1 MSAASLPSSLMSW
14 LSRGAR
20 WLWPFYLLGV
30 FGAWTAL
37 VLRAARL
44 QQGHVSSDWLLDY
57 RFGFIRRGLPGEF
70 VWFLNDVLGVA
81 AVYGVAALQIAAV
94 GVLLAGVWR
103 LSRRVSVPLAGWFL
117 AYSPA
122 TLMFSLFGLTEPG
135 RKEVLLF
142 ALFAVLAQWLLSWR
156 DRMRHG
162 ESMSWVLALVAGS
175 LTTLMMLSHELT
187 FLYLPWLAWLCW
199 LGFPAGSVLKR
210 ASLLAAV
217 FIGPVLAFA
226 ALLVWGGSL
235 ERQAFCS
242 SFMDA
247 GLSASICQGVLT
259 FPIDDLHGSLSNTRA
274 IVGQFAYVQ
283 TYALG
288 VVLALLPILLAGMAE
303 RVPYSFKAAAGVL
316 GCVLW
321 SLPLFAVAVDWG
333 RFIQIHLVLGLVLWL
348 FAAHRGQIVTPPS
361 GDQHRP
367 SWHWGWSGLMLLGV
381 VSLGVWNLPVCCE
394 HGVGHGVIGHV
405 LSFMTG

>member
-1 MSAASLPSSLMSW
+1 MSW

-57 RFGFIRRGLPGEF
+57 RFGFIRRGLTGEF

-81 AVYGVAALQIAAV
+81 AVYGVAVLQIAAF
-94 GVLLAGVWR
+94 GILLAGIWR
-103 LSRRVSVPLAGWFL
+103 LSRGVSVPLAGWFL

-142 ALFAVLAQWLLSWR
+142 ALFAVLAQWLLSGR
-156 DRMRHG
+156 ERIRQR
-162 ESMSWVLALVAGS
+162 ENTTVVLALLAGA
-175 LTTLMMLSHELT
+175 LTTLLMLSHELT
-187 FLYLPWLAWLCW
+187 FFYLPWLAWLCW
-199 LGFPAGSVLKR
+199 LGFPARSVLR
-210 ASLLAAV
+210 RVALLSVV

-226 ALLVWGGSL
+226 ALLIWGGSL
-235 ERQAFCS
+235 ERQAFCG

-259 FPIDDLHGSLSNTRA
+259 FPIDDLHGSFSNTRA
-274 IVGQFAYVQ
+274 IVDQFAYGQ

-288 VVLALLPILLAGMAE
+288 VVFVLLPVFLAGMAE
-303 RVPYSFKAAAGVL
+303 RVPCSAKVAAGVL

-348 FAAHRGQIVTPPS
+348 FAAHQGQMASPQS
-361 GDQHRP
+361 EARRRP
-367 SWHWGWSGLMLLGV
+367 DWHWGWSGLMLLGV
-381 VSLGVWNLPVCCE
+381 VSLGLWNLPVCCE
-394 HGVGHGVIGHV
+394 NNVGNGLIGHV
-405 LSFMTG
+405 LSFLAG